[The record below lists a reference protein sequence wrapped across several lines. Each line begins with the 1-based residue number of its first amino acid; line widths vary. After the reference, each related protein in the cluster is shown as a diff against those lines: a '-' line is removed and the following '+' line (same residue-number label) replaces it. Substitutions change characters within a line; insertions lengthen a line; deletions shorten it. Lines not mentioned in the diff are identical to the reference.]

1 MDFGKKKVAI
11 VGTGYV
17 GASIAYALVV
27 RDIAREIVLINRHP
41 EKAIG
46 EAKDIRHGIPG
57 LGTANVYAGD
67 YSDCADCDLI
77 IITVGRNRRP
87 GESRLDLAGE
97 NAAIMKPI
105 AEKIRACYTRGAVLI
120 ISNPVDILTHKVSE
134 WMGLPNGTVFGSG
147 CSLDTSRFVRQIAD
161 YVGMSTGFV
170 NGFIVGEHGDHQV
183 PVWSKVTVGG
193 MPIYDYCENVGLR
206 WDADIRDSIAAKT
219 KAMGAEI
226 IAAKGKTHYGIAS
239 CVCSLANAVLNQIP
253 TIASVCTPLEGE
265 MGISDVTLSVPSIV
279 GAGGVQMR
287 LRERWTEEE
296 SRALFDAA
304 ENLRAA
310 LAQLS

>member
-11 VGTGYV
+11 VGTGFV

-27 RDIAREIVLINRHP
+27 RDIARELVLINRHP

-67 YSDCADCDLI
+67 FSDCVDCDLI
-77 IITVGRNRRP
+77 ILTVGRNRRP
-87 GESRLDLAGE
+87 GESRLDLAEE
-97 NAAIMKPI
+97 NVAMMQPI
-105 AEKIRACYTRGAVLI
+105 VEKIRQYYTRGAILI
-120 ISNPVDILTHKVSE
+120 ITNPVDIVTHKVSE

-147 CSLDTSRFVRQIAD
+147 CTLDTSRFVRQIAD

-183 PVWSKVTVGG
+183 PIWSKVTVGG

-206 WDADIRDSIAAKT
+206 WDQSIQDSIALKT
-219 KAMGAEI
+219 RSMGAEI
-226 IAAKGKTHYGIAS
+226 IGAKGKTHYGIAT
-239 CVCSLANAVLNQIP
+239 CVCSIANAVLNQIP
-253 TIASVCTPLEGE
+253 TIASVCTLLEGE
-265 MGISDVTLSVPSIV
+265 MGISGVTLSLPSII
-279 GAGGVQMR
+279 GAGGVHMR

-296 SRALFDAA
+296 NRALLVAA
-304 ENLRAA
+304 DNLRAA
-310 LAQLS
+310 LAQLG